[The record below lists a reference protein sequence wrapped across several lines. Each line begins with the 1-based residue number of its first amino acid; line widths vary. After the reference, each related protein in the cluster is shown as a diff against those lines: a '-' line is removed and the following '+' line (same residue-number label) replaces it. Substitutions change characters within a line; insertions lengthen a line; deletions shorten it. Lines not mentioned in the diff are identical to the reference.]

1 MFTCDWCNSIH
12 FVCFCVSRFAA
23 CDRPVSDLD
32 RLVFFE
38 AFYDLSYSYLLQNKA
53 MSASYLQQKF
63 MSSSRFLSLF
73 LRSFGSFSI
82 LFLRAKLGECVVL

>member
-1 MFTCDWCNSIH
+1 MQTYICEKFAQSDPTFAYVQIRKDMFTCDWCNSIH

-38 AFYDLSYSYLLQNKA
+38 AFYDLSYSYLLQK
-53 MSASYLQQKF
+53 
-63 MSSSRFLSLF
+63 
-73 LRSFGSFSI
+73 
-82 LFLRAKLGECVVL
+82 